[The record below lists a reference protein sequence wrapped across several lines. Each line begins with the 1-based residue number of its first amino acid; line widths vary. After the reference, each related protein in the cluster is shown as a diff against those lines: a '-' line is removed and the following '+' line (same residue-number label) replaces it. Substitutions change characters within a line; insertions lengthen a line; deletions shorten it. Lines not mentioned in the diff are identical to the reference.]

1 MANVYEIGKGFDTI
15 WALLEE
21 EVIEDGALE
30 DAFQNLKDD
39 MADKFE
45 NCCKYI
51 INENADIEALKAEEK
66 RISAKRKAKENAV
79 ARLKAVMQMAMNKA
93 GEKKLP
99 CGTFTVS
106 LQSNP
111 ASVVMDESYI
121 ENIPEK
127 YLKALDPAIDK
138 AKIKEDLQNG
148 VDLEGIAHLEKSES
162 LRIR

>member
-1 MANVYEIGKGFDTI
+1 MANVYEIGKGFDII
-15 WALLEE
+15 WSLLEDE
-21 EVIEDGALE
+21 AIEDEALE

-51 INENADIEALKAEEK
+51 INENADIEAMKAEEN
-66 RISAKRKAKENAV
+66 RIAERRKAKENAIE
-79 ARLKAVMQMAMNKA
+79 RLKNVMQMALNKA

-106 LQSNP
+106 LQKNP
-111 ASVVMDESYI
+111 ASVVMDEDHI

-127 YLKALDPAIDK
+127 YLKNADPEINK
-138 AKIKEDLQNG
+138 KKIKEDLQNG
-148 VDLEGIAHLEKSES
+148 VDLEGIAHLEQSES

>member
-1 MANVYEIGKGFDTI
+1 MANVYEISKGFDTI
-15 WALLEE
+15 WSLLEDE
-21 EVIEDGALE
+21 AIEDEALE

-51 INENADIEALKAEEK
+51 TNENADIEAMKAEEK
-66 RISAKRKAKENAV
+66 RIAERRKAKENAIE
-79 ARLKAVMQMAMNKA
+79 RLKNVMQMALNKA

-111 ASVVMDESYI
+111 ASVVMDEPYI

-138 AKIKEDLQNG
+138 AKIKEDLKNG
-148 VDLEGIAHLEKSES
+148 VDLEGIAHLERSES

>member
-15 WALLEE
+15 WSLLED
-21 EVIEDGALE
+21 EVMDDEALQ

-51 INENADIEALKAEEK
+51 VNETAEIDAMKAEEK
-66 RISAKRKAKENAV
+66 RIAERRKAKENAI
-79 ARLKAVMQMAMNKA
+79 ARLKAVMQMALNKA

-106 LQSNP
+106 LQKNP
-111 ASVVMDESYI
+111 ASVVMDEYYI

-127 YLKALDPAIDK
+127 YLKIAEPEIDRK
-138 AKIKEDLQNG
+138 KIKEDLQNG
-148 VDLEGIAHLEKSES
+148 TELEGIAHLEQTES